1 MKDAAPDVFVE
12 PIVPTGQYFEG
23 RIATKEISEHLSAG
37 SDCVGASLVERLQ
50 CFDNEASNGKYGEA
64 VFAR

>member
-12 PIVPTGQYFEG
+12 PIVPTAQYFEW
-23 RIATKEISEHLSAG
+23 RVASKEISEHLSAG
-37 SDCVGASLVERLQ
+37 SIRIGASLVERLQ
-50 CFDNEASNGKYGEA
+50 CFDNEASDGKYSEA